1 MANIWALKI
10 LSGPHVGAE
19 IPLDSG
25 TWTLGRHEECDL
37 ILTDNSLAER
47 QLEFQVSN
55 EGVQVTNLAQGQ
67 QIYISGEPQPQSFIL
82 QPFAVAMAG
91 SLYFAVGQTGQ
102 PWPEL
107 NLGGPAVNNSTSFV
121 SAPAAQPSVTQ
132 GTQGTQAA
140 QVDQENS
147 HIPVIN
153 DQVDQK
159 DLEAFHLVED
169 PDEIINRRAPSLLLR
184 RFFDGLRNHPV
195 AIGSSLMVLFMS
207 SLVGAFIWLWMM
219 TDPEKTALEN
229 ITSAQTAAQIIQQ
242 MNAADLTLEEQ
253 PDGSVIISGYIT
265 DNTLKNSLQQ
275 ALNSA
280 KVPYSFQGIV
290 MNEMRAVAASVLD
303 RYDFK
308 QMNIELD
315 TTPGSLVLSG
325 YAANPKEVARIRD
338 ILHQEVHGLSSL
350 IDQVE
355 YQVTRMKALRTM
367 LKERNLSQQ
376 IRLQETPGQIVLR
389 GRLNDAAQGYYLKEI
404 VQNFRDKYKDRPK
417 LVVDVTLPSTDLAT
431 MQPLLKIKS
440 VSLGRVP
447 YVILANGEKY
457 LQGARLKNGYIL
469 ESINLEYL
477 TLRLGQERMKY
488 FIATK
493 GEGHGGQ

>member
-1 MANIWALKI
+1 V
-10 LSGPHVGAE
+10 H
-19 IPLDSG
+19 
-25 TWTLGRHEECDL
+25 
-37 ILTDNSLAER
+37 
-47 QLEFQVSN
+47 
-55 EGVQVTNLAQGQ
+55 VTNLAHGQ
-67 QIYISGEPQPQSFIL
+67 QIYIGGEPQPQSFIL
-82 QPFAVAMAG
+82 QPFVVAMAG
-91 SLYFAVGQTGQ
+91 SLYFAVGQAGQ

-107 NLGGPAVNNSTSFV
+107 NLGGPAVNNST
-121 SAPAAQPSVTQ
+121 PSLNTATTPIPN
-132 GTQGTQAA
+132 GSGHEATA
-140 QVDQENS
+140 
-147 HIPVIN
+147 IPVVN
-153 DQVDQK
+153 DQLSQK
-159 DLEAFHLVED
+159 ELEAFHLVEN
-169 PDEIINRRAPSLLLR
+169 PDEIINRRPPSLLR
-184 RFFDGLRNHPV
+184 RIFGGLLNHPV
-195 AIGSSLMVLFMS
+195 AIGSSLIVVIMS
-207 SLVGAFIWLWMM
+207 GLIGAFAWLWMM

-242 MNAADLTLEEQ
+242 MNAPDLMLEEQ
-253 PDGSVIISGYIT
+253 PDGSVIISGYIA
-265 DNTLKNSLQQ
+265 DNTLKKNLQQ
-275 ALNSA
+275 ALNGA
-280 KVPYSFQGIV
+280 KVPYNFQGIV

-303 RYDFK
+303 RYGFK

-338 ILHQEVHGLSSL
+338 ILQQEVHGLISI

-355 YQVTRMKALRTM
+355 YQITRMKALRTM
-367 LKERNLSQQ
+367 LKERNLSQF
-376 IRLQETPGQIVLR
+376 IRLLETPGKIVLR

-404 VQNFRDKYKDRPK
+404 VQDFRSKYKDRPK

-440 VSLGRVP
+440 ISLGRIP
-447 YVILANGEKY
+447 YVILQNGEKY